1 MKRKLNNMLKNSILK
16 MDIKELS
23 KELSTAFNL
32 KGITSKC
39 FVHRVECI
47 LVGLTFVKV
56 LGRGYKLFFTVY
68 PLWRSNLKSC
78 ISIPLLLQP
87 LVDNNGLEIY
97 LRDDIDFVDRCNLQ
111 FPLLSGSHSVEDFF
125 RVLYEILVNDKSIQ
139 NNFVLQ
145 MKIYELIYGI
155 ALYLNNI
162 KIAKDV
168 YIQISNQIS
177 CWDTKIFKY
186 WYGDKDTTLTKLL
199 EFESNKRRIVKNVD
213 RNAYD
218 PKVIKL
224 PTYKFLV

>member
-1 MKRKLNNMLKNSILK
+1 MEN
-16 MDIKELS
+16 KELS
-23 KELSTAFNL
+23 QQLCAEFNL

-39 FVHRVECI
+39 FVHKVECI
-47 LVGLTFVKV
+47 LAGLTFVKV
-56 LGRGYKLFFTVY
+56 PNRDYKLFFSIY
-68 PLWRSNLKSC
+68 PLWRPTLKSC
-78 ISIPLLLQP
+78 IDLPLLLQP
-87 LVDNNGLEIY
+87 LVDDNGLDIY
-97 LRDDIDFVDRCNLQ
+97 LSDGINIIDRCSTQ
-111 FPLLSGSHSVEDFF
+111 FPLLSGSNIAADFV
-125 RVLYEILVNDKSIQ
+125 RGLYEIIATDKSIQ
-139 NNFVLQ
+139 TNFVLQ

-177 CWDTKIFKY
+177 GWDTKIFNY

>member
-1 MKRKLNNMLKNSILK
+1 MERKPKNTHKTTTLS
-16 MDIKELS
+16 MENKELS
-23 KELSTAFNL
+23 KQLCAVFNL

-56 LGRGYKLFFTVY
+56 PGRDYKLFFTIY
-68 PLWRSNLKSC
+68 PLWRSTLKSC
-78 ISIPLLLQP
+78 IDVPLLLQP
-87 LVDNNGLEIY
+87 LVDDNGLDIY
-97 LRDDIDFVDRCNLQ
+97 LSDSTNIIDRCSTQ
-111 FPLLSGSHSVEDFF
+111 FPLLSGSNIAVDFV
-125 RVLYEILVNDKSIQ
+125 RGLYEIIATDKSIQ
-139 NNFVLQ
+139 TNFVLQ

-155 ALYLNNI
+155 AHYLNNI

-177 CWDTKIFKY
+177 GWDTKIFNY

-199 EFESNKRRIVKNVD
+199 EFESNKRRIVKNIG

>member
-1 MKRKLNNMLKNSILK
+1 MENK
-16 MDIKELS
+16 DLS
-23 KELSTAFNL
+23 KQLCTVFNL

-39 FVHRVECI
+39 FVHKVECI

-56 LGRGYKLFFTVY
+56 PNRDYKLFFSIY
-68 PLWRSNLKSC
+68 PLWHPTLKSC
-78 ISIPLLLQP
+78 IDLPLLLQP
-87 LVDNNGLEIY
+87 LVDDNGLDIY
-97 LRDDIDFVDRCNLQ
+97 LSDSTNIIDRCSTQ
-111 FPLLSGSHSVEDFF
+111 FPLLSGSNIAADFV
-125 RVLYEILVNDKSIQ
+125 RGLYEIIATDKSIQ
-139 NNFVLQ
+139 TNFVLQ

-177 CWDTKIFKY
+177 GWDTKIFNY
-186 WYGDKDTTLTKLL
+186 WYGDKDSTLTKLL

-224 PTYKFLV
+224 PTYKFLEHHETDR

>member
-1 MKRKLNNMLKNSILK
+1 MI
-16 MDIKELS
+16 DISLI
-23 KELSTAFNL
+23 STAFNL
-32 KGITSKC
+32 KGFTSKSY
-39 FVHRVECI
+39 VHKVECI
-47 LVGLTFVKV
+47 LVSLTVVKV
-56 LGRGYKLFFTVY
+56 LNRDYKLFFSIY
-68 PLWRSNLKSC
+68 PLWRSTLKSC
-78 ISIPLLLQP
+78 IDVPLLLQP
-87 LVDNNGLEIY
+87 LVDDNGLDIY
-97 LRDDIDFVDRCNLQ
+97 LSNSTNIIDRGSTQFSLLNGCNLAADFVR
-111 FPLLSGSHSVEDFF
+111 G
-125 RVLYEILVNDKSIQ
+125 LYEIIAIDKSIQ
-139 NNFVLQ
+139 TNFVLQ

-177 CWDTKIFKY
+177 GWDTKIFNC